1 MSGCYVLVCDHI
13 LHERKSY
20 VYIFSSHFSCFQT
33 LYKTQVKE
41 LKEEI
46 EERNRQTQDALKK
59 VQDMYS
65 EK

>member
-1 MSGCYVLVCDHI
+1 MMVLCSCVESY
-13 LHERKSY
+13 HERKSALFIY
-20 VYIFSSHFSCFQT
+20 SQAILSCFQT

-46 EERNRQTQDALKK
+46 EEKNRQTQEALKK
-59 VQDMYS
+59 VQDLYS